1 MKSTILQI
9 YKKYKQAVDYVI
21 VGGMTTVVSLVLFY
35 GSVWT
40 ILDGT
45 DARQMQAANIVSWIG
60 AVLFAYIL
68 NRLFVFKSKNLK
80 ILKELF
86 VFAATRVLTLLLDM
100 LVMFLGSTVLKF
112 DFHFVKLISMILITA
127 ANYVISKFWVF
138 RS

>member
-1 MKSTILQI
+1 M
-9 YKKYKQAVDYVI
+9 
-21 VGGMTTVVSLVLFY
+21 SL
-35 GSVWT
+35 
-40 ILDGT
+40 LDGT

-100 LVMFLGSTVLKF
+100 LVMFLGSTVLEF